1 MTTLWIGDKNY
12 SSWSMRPWLA
22 LRWAGIAFEERAIVL
37 GPRFGRPNPEILA
50 VSPSGRVPALTLREG
65 AQVWDSLAICEWA
78 AETAPEA
85 GLWPQDRIARAIA
98 RAATA
103 EMHAGFA
110 ALRQT
115 YPMNLRRKATP
126 PRADASAAAADI
138 ARIEALWSD
147 LRTRFGAGGPYLFGA
162 RPGIVD
168 AFFTP
173 VATRFRSYGVALGG
187 VAQTYAEALLANP
200 DFQTWDAAAHAE
212 TTVIAE
218 TDAV

>member
-1 MTTLWIGDKNY
+1 
-12 SSWSMRPWLA
+12 
-22 LRWAGIAFEERAIVL
+22 
-37 GPRFGRPNPEILA
+37 
-50 VSPSGRVPALTLREG
+50 
-65 AQVWDSLAICEWA
+65 
-78 AETAPEA
+78 
-85 GLWPQDRIARAIA
+85 
-98 RAATA
+98 
-103 EMHAGFA
+103 MHAGFA

-115 YPMNLRRKATP
+115 YPRNLRRTATP